1 MAETLYLQ
9 GKIYFFESC
18 TQPTIGNAK
27 SALLELGV
35 LKKTNVYLNLS
46 EKYSQAGEESLVS
59 LIEQVGQYKMQENA
73 EALLHTQNK
82 PDEG

>member
-1 MAETLYLQ
+1 MAETLYLE

-35 LKKTNVYLNLS
+35 LTKTNVYLNLS
-46 EKYSQAGEESLVS
+46 EKYTQAGEQELVK
-59 LIEQVGQYKMQENA
+59 LIGRVSQFKMQEDA
-73 EALLHTQNK
+73 QALLA
-82 PDEG
+82 PE